1 MYAQRCVLEGKSGIE
16 ELAHRDAYAI
26 IANRTLYDRGKAHK
40 FTLVNVKR
48 SRIENVYPSL
58 NEARSALRTTA
69 PR

>member
-1 MYAQRCVLEGKSGIE
+1 MHAHNIALEGKPGIE
-16 ELAHRDAYAI
+16 ELVHKDPYAI
-26 IANRTLYDRGKAHK
+26 IANKILYGLGSAHK

-58 NEARSALRTTA
+58 AEARSALRTTA